1 MKKKYRCVNRG
12 KRSIIQQRVDKTLF
26 GCAWEMVFDFTGC
39 KEHAERIT
47 DLLNKADE
55 ITQQNVSK
63 S

>member
-12 KRSIIQQRVDKTLF
+12 NRSIIQKHADKTLF
-26 GCAWEMVFDFTGC
+26 GCAWEMVFEFIGC
-39 KEHAERIT
+39 REHCERIT